1 MKEDIKARLM
11 KILSQIEE
19 IVIPIE
25 EIRREDDLTLI
36 GVDSR
41 VFIKL
46 IILIENEFNVS
57 FDDDLDMDAF
67 STLDDLIPNIENKL
81 KAK

>member
-25 EIRREDDLTLI
+25 EIRSEDDLTLI